1 MRKEGSMGLFS
12 KFADAVT
19 GGWVKVHLQ
28 WSEPVLGKPIQVRVN
43 ADAVRSDKDIDGV
56 YIQVVAEEKVT
67 VPGVHVAEM
76 FNGVLREKVEAVS
89 HTAIT
94 FDQKF
99 PIGGPQPLKNGQT
112 YEWTGTITIPADAR
126 PTYLGLNA
134 GHNWRILAGL
144 EVKGNDPDSGW
155 TTIAVTR

>member
-1 MRKEGSMGLFS
+1 MGLFS

-28 WSEPVLGKPIQVRVN
+28 WSEPLLGKPIQVRVT
-43 ADAVRSDKDIDGV
+43 ADSVRTDKDIDGV
-56 YIQVVAEEKVT
+56 YVQVLAEEKVT
-67 VPGVHVAEM
+67 VPDVHVAEM

-94 FDQKF
+94 YEQKC
-99 PIGGPQPLKNGQT
+99 PLAGPQLLKTGQT
-112 YEWTGTITIPADAR
+112 YEWSGTVTIPPDAR

-134 GHNWRILAGL
+134 GHSWRIIAGL

-155 TTIAVTR
+155 TPIPVTR

>member
-1 MRKEGSMGLFS
+1 MGFFS
-12 KFADAVT
+12 KLADAMT

-28 WSEPVLGKPIQVRVN
+28 WSDPVLGKPIQVRVN
-43 ADAVRSDKDIDGV
+43 ADTVKSDKDIEGV
-56 YIQVVAEEKVT
+56 YVQVVAEEKVRI
-67 VPGVHVAEM
+67 PEVHVAETT
-76 FNGVLREKVEAVS
+76 NGVVQDKVREVS

-99 PIGGPQPLKNGQT
+99 PLGGPQPIKTGQS

-134 GHNWRILAGL
+134 GHTWRIMAGL

-155 TTIAVTR
+155 AAITVVR